1 MDERHTKIFQA
12 IAGGIKNNRR
22 HREDVAT
29 GECIAA
35 LEKVVRPVI
44 RQAAEDIA
52 TSDKDID
59 FNADREPYNI
69 KVHSN
74 ELRFACRG
82 DSVKIIMNTG
92 STPAVDIVKTKDL
105 TEELVFEKV
114 VCFFR
119 WVYNLSPKS

>member
-12 IAGGIKNNRR
+12 IAEGIKNNRK
-22 HREDVAT
+22 HREDET

-35 LEKVVRPVI
+35 LEKVVRSVI
-44 RQAAEDIA
+44 RQAAQYIA
-52 TSDKDID
+52 TSDKNID
-59 FNADREPYNI
+59 FNADCEPYNI

-119 WVYNLSPKS
+119 WVYNLSSKS